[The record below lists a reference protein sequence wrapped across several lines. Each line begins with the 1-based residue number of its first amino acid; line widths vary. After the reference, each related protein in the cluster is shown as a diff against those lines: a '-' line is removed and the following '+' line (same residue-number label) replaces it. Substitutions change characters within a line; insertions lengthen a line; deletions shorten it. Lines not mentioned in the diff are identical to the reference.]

1 VALSACP
8 PRHRRGGAR
17 GLTPEPYSFS
27 WEPLFVALAAVAAV
41 LYLRAAR
48 SERPPW
54 WRILLFAIGLALIV
68 GALASPLETLAA
80 NYSLLIHLLQNVMT
94 ADWAPPLLIL
104 GLTPAMREAIARVGG
119 EPFRRVTRPRVA
131 LVFWIVTWYAVHLPL
146 FYDFALRHPVFLNVE
161 HALLILAGLVFWWYV
176 LSDAPVKRS
185 TPAVLAVLGIG
196 FGLASFLGLAFIF
209 STTPFYDFY
218 VEAPRLWGFSA
229 AKDQNLGGIL
239 MNAEQTIVFFAALV
253 YFVLRLLNEEEELQR
268 RAEERERELGRG
280 PAPTP

>member
-1 VALSACP
+1 V
-8 PRHRRGGAR
+8 
-17 GLTPEPYSFS
+17 TPSPYSFS
-27 WEPLFVALAAVAAV
+27 WEPLFVVLAVLAAFA
-41 LYLRAAR
+41 YWRAAR
-48 SERPPW
+48 VERPPW
-54 WRILLFAIGLALIV
+54 WRITLFALGLALIV
-68 GALASPLETLAA
+68 GALASPLETLAT
-80 NYSLLIHLLQNVMT
+80 NYLLLIHLLQNVMT

-104 GLTPAMREAIARVGG
+104 GLTPAMRASVARVGG
-119 EPFRRVTRPRVA
+119 APLRRVTRPRFA
-131 LVFWIVTWYAVHLPL
+131 LVFWLVTWYAVHLPF
-146 FYDFALRHPVFLNVE
+146 FYDFALRHPLFLNVE

-176 LSDAPVKRS
+176 FSDSPVPRS
-185 TPAVLAVLGIG
+185 TPAVLAVLGIA

-268 RAEERERELGRG
+268 RSEERALLD
-280 PAPTP
+280 